1 MRKILYSLLIFA
13 GIVFVSSKVHAG
25 YDNNNII
32 YFDLS
37 SNIFTSVY
45 DSLKPKLEQIQE
57 VLSNNPK
64 GHKYTIFIGK
74 DTSGNEF
81 IKLYLMASNANYQP
95 SDMYCYMTSY
105 YISNSYG
112 TFPRNYAGCNST
124 LSYSPYNYGR
134 YSYSSSDSSSFNT
147 LITQLS
153 NDILL
158 GWSSS
163 SFLGTRST
171 GDSYTTTNMVDFR
184 FSNNT
189 YNHFDSS
196 VSFILPYASNVPIY
210 NYHHYYEKTYT
221 FYSLKIGDTEL
232 PYSAGSYL
240 EPSDNYFDKDE
251 PYKVK
256 RSIEFNSGISSFD
269 IYVDKDDELS
279 DLTYKINY
287 VDYNDYTTENITKSK
302 LYTVMFY
309 GLKNENGL
317 YHWEMLDDCTNWDY
331 PSEYCHV
338 KSKFEQLES
347 ELNKE
352 GFTVEGYV
360 DFLDIFNEY
369 DTVRVVLRLD
379 NALTGKI
386 DYWDKNMKIA
396 ATDVDVNY
404 FGFDYSRNLSD
415 SDLYR
420 YTIFS
425 TKEQDLSG
433 NLYIIS
439 QSNDITINYFDT
451 KYANFKEYSSLADVK
466 KQENFWLFNYEHIGL
481 NNNLGFY
488 LFTDR
493 NLTERLVYQFY
504 TNTGLYF
511 SYNDS
516 DTLDDTIYIDNT
528 GNSTNG
534 NIAIDPDELMN
545 YEYETIDDLF
555 ENITKFNEK
564 INVVS
569 QEIHKVIQY
578 AYDSLNIYIK
588 SFLISIFTVILVS
601 GTIVLIR
608 R

>member
-1 MRKILYSLLIFA
+1 MRKILYSLLIFVSIFFISYKVSA
-13 GIVFVSSKVHAG
+13 ATSDVYDMSEWIDISEFTLPDGINTED
-25 YDNNNII
+25 YNII
-32 YFDLS
+32 ITQRNSTDGYRAIYWPKSEVVYAKAYCTTS
-37 SNIFTSVY
+37 SCTF
-45 DSLKPKLEQIQE
+45 P
-57 VLSNNPK
+57 
-64 GHKYTIFIGK
+64 
-74 DTSGNEF
+74 
-81 IKLYLMASNANYQP
+81 
-95 SDMYCYMTSY
+95 
-105 YISNSYG
+105 YISGVDTYSDFGINRKKITRVSETSAFSKIFDSSTINSDITSTAATIIVYSNVDIYHSPYG
-112 TFPRNYAGCNST
+112 TFTSG
-124 LSYSPYNYGR
+124 
-134 YSYSSSDSSSFNT
+134 F
-147 LITQLS
+147 
-153 NDILL
+153 
-158 GWSSS
+158 
-163 SFLGTRST
+163 
-171 GDSYTTTNMVDFR
+171 
-184 FSNNT
+184 
-189 YNHFDSS
+189 FDTSK
-196 VSFILPYASNVPIY
+196 V
-210 NYHHYYEKTYT
+210 T
-221 FYSLKIGDTEL
+221 
-232 PYSAGSYL
+232 
-240 EPSDNYFDKDE
+240 FDK

-256 RSIEFNSGISSFD
+256 RSIEFNTSISSFD

-279 DLTYKINY
+279 DLSYKINY
-287 VDYNDYTTENITKSK
+287 VDYNDYATENITKSK

-493 NLTERLVYQFY
+493 NLNERLVYQFY
-504 TNTGLYF
+504 TNTSLYF

-588 SFLISIFTVILVS
+588 SFLISIFTVILVA

>member
-13 GIVFVSSKVHAG
+13 SVFFTVDKISAAN
-25 YDNNNII
+25 YRFQIMDYFLNYNNESHNLKDDLDNII
-32 YFDLS
+32 DVAKSNNYNILIVNSHYSTPGTGSGYCNTQPTVGNCKYIMYYTVYLFKNDYIPSFTISASGFADTSLS
-37 SNIFTSVY
+37 SNMFKY
-45 DSLKPKLEQIQE
+45 QINVDNNYQTNYNLLINS
-57 VLSNNPK
+57 LSNNDLSIFTK
-64 GHKYTIFIGK
+64 ATSRFISWFSNTNDMLYDSTVDYTISSLG
-74 DTSGNEF
+74 SGNTYFFGENQLSVGNL
-81 IKLYLMASNANYQP
+81 IPAYKK
-95 SDMYCYMTSY
+95 
-105 YISNSYG
+105 YIEVEE
-112 TFPRNYAGCNST
+112 
-124 LSYSPYNYGR
+124 PYN
-134 YSYSSSDSSSFNT
+134 
-147 LITQLS
+147 
-153 NDILL
+153 
-158 GWSSS
+158 
-163 SFLGTRST
+163 
-171 GDSYTTTNMVDFR
+171 
-184 FSNNT
+184 
-189 YNHFDSS
+189 
-196 VSFILPYASNVPIY
+196 A
-210 NYHHYYEKTYT
+210 
-221 FYSLKIGDTEL
+221 
-232 PYSAGSYL
+232 
-240 EPSDNYFDKDE
+240 
-251 PYKVK
+251 K
-256 RSIEFNSGISSFD
+256 RSIEFNSSISSFD
-269 IYVDKDDELS
+269 IYVDKDDELT
-279 DLTYKINY
+279 DLNYKINY

-331 PSEYCHV
+331 PNEYCHV

-352 GFTVEGYV
+352 GFTVEGYI

-425 TKEQDLSG
+425 TKEKNLSG

-439 QSNDITINYFDT
+439 QSKDITINYFDT

-466 KQENFWLFNYEHIGL
+466 KQDNFWLFNYENIGL
-481 NNNLGFY
+481 DKNLGFY

-493 NLTERLVYQFY
+493 NLSERLVYQFY

-516 DTLDDTIYIDNT
+516 DTLDDTIYIDNN

-588 SFLISIFTVILVS
+588 SFLISIFTVILVA

>member
-1 MRKILYSLLIFA
+1 MRKILYSLLIF
-13 GIVFVSSKVHAG
+13 VSVFFVSYKVSAET
-25 YDNNNII
+25 YDNDNVI
-32 YFDLS
+32 YFDTKH
-37 SNIFTSVY
+37 SNFTTVY
-45 DSLKPKLEQIQE
+45 EELKPKLEQIQDI
-57 VLSNNPK
+57 LSNNPK
-64 GHKYTIFIGK
+64 GHKYVIFIGK
-74 DTSGNEF
+74 DSNGSF
-81 IKLYLMASNANYQP
+81 INLSLMSSTASYNS
-95 SDMYCYMTSY
+95 SDMYCGFYAFQTSV
-105 YISNSYG
+105 SRVLGECRSK
-112 TFPRNYAGCNST
+112 R
-124 LSYSPYNYGR
+124 SYSPYTIAR
-134 YSYSSSDSSSFNT
+134 YTYTSNNEDSFNT
-147 LITQLS
+147 LISQLS

-158 GWSSS
+158 DWSSS
-163 SFLGTRST
+163 NFLGYRAA
-171 GDSYTTTNMVDFR
+171 GSYSKFIDMNSFSFTNNEYNYFDKT
-184 FSNNT
+184 SN
-189 YNHFDSS
+189 
-196 VSFILPYASNVPIY
+196 FILPYAANVPIY
-210 NYHHYYEKTYT
+210 NY
-221 FYSLKIGDTEL
+221 YSNDYDIKIGDIDL
-232 PYSAGSYL
+232 PANTNFTGYL
-240 EPSDNYFDKDE
+240 EPSDNYVKVEE

-352 GFTVEGYV
+352 GFTVEGYI

-451 KYANFKEYSSLADVK
+451 KYANFKQYSSLADVK

-493 NLTERLVYQFY
+493 NLNERLVYQFY

-528 GNSTNG
+528 GNSTNSD
-534 NIAIDPDELMN
+534 IAIDPDELMN

-588 SFLISIFTVILVS
+588 SFLISIFTVILVA